1 MRADLAYGKKRL
13 EVNLPGEWD
22 ITIVEP
28 QFLDGVIEPAS
39 SILDALDNPIGVPP
53 LNKLLSTDQRIGI
66 VINDITRAT
75 PTQMMVQTIVGEVLK
90 VVSKHQITIFVALGT
105 HRKNTEA
112 ELRNILGDYLHNSF
126 SIVQNNPFDKE
137 TQLYLGKTTRGHEIW
152 INRDFAECDL
162 HILTG
167 FIEPHFF
174 AGFSGGGKAIMP
186 GMGGLETIME
196 NHSAEMIASPNAT
209 WGVTH
214 GNPIWEEIQEI
225 SQLFNPFLVNVA
237 MNRDKQITRVFVG
250 DLIQAHEAG
259 CKFAKQ
265 TAMAPVNDLFDIVV
279 TSNSG
284 YPLDLNLYQA
294 VKGMSA
300 AAKIVKDNGVIIMAA
315 ECWDG
320 IPEHGKFA
328 DLISGAISPAALLE
342 SILSP
347 GFKQQDQWQAQ
358 VLAQILLKA
367 DIYVHSEN
375 LTEEVLETFFLKA
388 AADLETTLHTL
399 SSKFAGRPRLCL
411 LPEGPLTIPYVQ

>member
-1 MRADLAYGKKRL
+1 MRADIAYGKTRL
-13 EVNLPGEWD
+13 EVNLPDDWD
-22 ITIVEP
+22 VTIVEP
-28 QFLDGVIEPAS
+28 QYLDGVEDPAGA
-39 SILDALDNPIGVPP
+39 IHDALKNPIGAPS
-53 LNKLLSTDQRIGI
+53 LRERLSADQRIGI

-75 PTQMMVQTIVGEVLK
+75 PTQIIVQTIVSELLK
-90 VVSKHQITIFVALGT
+90 EVSKDQITIFVALGT
-105 HRKNTEA
+105 HRQNTEA
-112 ELRNILGDYLHNSF
+112 ELKNILGHELYDSF
-126 SIVQNNPFDKE
+126 SIVQNNAFDKAA
-137 TQLYLGKTTRGHEIW
+137 QGHIGKTSWGHEIW
-152 INRDFAECDL
+152 INRGFAECDL

-186 GMGGLETIME
+186 GMGGLETIMG
-196 NHSAEMIASPNAT
+196 NHSAELIASPDAT

-225 SQLFNPFLVNVA
+225 GTLFNPFLVNVT
-237 MNRDKQITRVFVG
+237 MNRDKEITRVFAG
-250 DLIQAHEAG
+250 ALKQAHEAG

-265 TAMAPVNDLFDIVV
+265 TAMAPVSGLFDIVV

-300 AAKIVKDNGVIIMAA
+300 AAKIVKDDGVIIMAA

-320 IPEHGKFA
+320 IPDHGRFA
-328 DLISGAISPAALLE
+328 GLLGSADSPAALLK

-367 DIYVHSEN
+367 DIYVHSGN
-375 LTEEVLETFFLKA
+375 LTEEVLGSFFLKSA
-388 AADLETTLHTL
+388 TDIKATLRSL
-399 SSKFAGRPRLCL
+399 SHKFDGRPRLCL
-411 LPEGPLTIPYVQ
+411 LPEGPLTIPYLQ